1 MEKKFEPTP
10 EMKAKL
16 EELKANTKTHEV
28 QELSVADLENVSG
41 GSGAAYV
48 DGVAY
53 VCVDDPD
60 WGTLTVDDY
69 YDLVKWTYDNFGL
82 DVAVGMALDIDSSVF
97 IEQALRID
105 GPEYMRDT
113 LRSRIYHYYNRDDG
127 SWNPYSIWGTWG

>member
-41 GSGAAYV
+41 GLDLI
-48 DGVAY
+48 DGVPY

-69 YDLVKWTYDNFGL
+69 YEIVKWVYDSYGL
-82 DVAVGMALDIDSSVF
+82 DIAVGVALDIHSSVF

-113 LRSRIYHYYNRDDG
+113 LRSRIIHEFTGDN
-127 SWNPYSIWGTWG
+127 WNPYSIWGTWG